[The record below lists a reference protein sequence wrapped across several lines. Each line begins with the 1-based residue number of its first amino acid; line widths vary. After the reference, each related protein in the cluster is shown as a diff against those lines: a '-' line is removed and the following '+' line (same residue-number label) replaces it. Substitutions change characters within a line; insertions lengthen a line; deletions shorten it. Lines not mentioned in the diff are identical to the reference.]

1 MNKKIDL
8 YLKIS
13 IVYILDK
20 KQLEPNLISLL
31 QFLIENGLVLFW
43 ARKQFPFLWKKVG
56 TTKQFDTGDLME
68 LSVANLRINARLIRC
83 GKWASVSQSQTGA
96 LWSQWKWTAAPTARR
111 APTLSALTL
120 VPRPITNN
128 TFTSPIHYSTPY
140 AHPMGNKFILLLS
153 SPISKAIITKSNGFH
168 TYILPRISLYKLF
181 YFKHNII

>member
-20 KQLEPNLISLL
+20 KQLGPNLISLL
-31 QFLIENGLVLFW
+31 QFLIENGLVLLW

-83 GKWASVSQSQTGA
+83 GKWASVSQSQTRRSGPSESG
-96 LWSQWKWTAAPTARR
+96 LQLLLPGVLPHFLHLHLFPNQLPTTHSLL
-111 APTLSALTL
+111 PL
-120 VPRPITNN
+120 PFI
-128 TFTSPIHYSTPY
+128 
-140 AHPMGNKFILLLS
+140 ILLPMLIRWLTNS
-153 SPISKAIITKSNGFH
+153 
-168 TYILPRISLYKLF
+168 F
-181 YFKHNII
+181 YYWVPPFQRLL